1 MKKGLFI
8 SKFVFLFIF
17 ILFTFS
23 LTAQDKKKT
32 RKERK
37 EREKKEQAAKFEVA
51 KQLILDS
58 AFIIPA
64 DRIALKSGVTGTV
77 QNNINF
83 VKVFKKQGVLQVSPS
98 HSSELGLNGLGGFT
112 IKGDITNYEVKDKG
126 DKIYL
131 RIYLKDK
138 MANAIL
144 NISLYG
150 GTNATVD
157 VSGMFR
163 AQLLLC
169 METLIY
175 WGMCVFLRG
184 QAYSLNRI

>member
-23 LTAQDKKKT
+23 VTAQDKKET

-37 EREKKEQAAKFEVA
+37 EREKKEQAALYEVA
-51 KQLILDS
+51 KQLILDT

-64 DRIALKSGVTGTV
+64 DRITLRSGITGTV

-83 VKVFKKQGVLQVSPS
+83 LKVYKDKGVLQISPT

-112 IKGDITNYEVKDKG
+112 IKGNITKYEVKDKG
-126 DKIYL
+126 KKIYVS
-131 RIYLKDK
+131 IYLKGPL
-138 MANAIL
+138 ANAII
-144 NISLYG
+144 NVSLYG
-150 GTNATVD
+150 SISATAD
-157 VSGMFR
+157 VSGMFSGS
-163 AQLLLC
+163 AFTMYGNINLLGNVN
-169 METLIY
+169 IY
-175 WGMCVFLRG
+175 EGSSF
-184 QAYSLNRI
+184 